1 MEIEARNVRQP
12 DYDRFEKC
20 LMDIFNCQEGK
31 PKVKNLTL
39 EFGYNQK
46 NLPLSLVHRFVD
58 ENSNLKSLSLLG
70 VNNEVTIIQD
80 LLKILNC
87 NHALEE
93 FKLGGR
99 LCRDS
104 VLGQSNWQF
113 IHRAKF
119 PDLIE
124 ELKKILNEKLM
135 AQNFS
140 CTNF

>member
-31 PKVKNLTL
+31 PNLKSLSL

-46 NLPLSLVHRFVD
+46 NLPLSLIYQFVD

-70 VNNEVTIIQD
+70 VNDEVITIQD

-99 LCRDS
+99 LCRGHS
-104 VLGQSNWQF
+104 VLARNSWQN
-113 IHRAKF
+113 IPREKF

-124 ELKKILNEKLM
+124 ELEKMHNAKVLR
-135 AQNFS
+135 QNS
-140 CTNF
+140 